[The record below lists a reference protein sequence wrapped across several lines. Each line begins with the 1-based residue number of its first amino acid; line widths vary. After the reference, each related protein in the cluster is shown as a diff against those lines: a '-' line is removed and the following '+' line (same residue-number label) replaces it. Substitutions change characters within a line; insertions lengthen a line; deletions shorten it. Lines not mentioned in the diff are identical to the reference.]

1 MLLENNKAIN
11 LTKLRNIDQKNFS
24 VPEFIYFSKKD
35 FIYRS
40 DELIKKIRCL
50 FKSPIIIRSATY
62 DEDSVQVNAGK
73 YTSFELRN
81 LSNDNIYHAIKEVI
95 SKFKKKKDIFIVQKL
110 ISNVQNSG
118 VIFSKELKTQ
128 KDYIVINYDRSRKT
142 NLITSGVYNP
152 TVKAVYIR
160 RESDNIPV
168 KFKKIISTL
177 KKLESIF
184 NSNQLDIEYCIKKN
198 HLFLFQI
205 RKLPKVKIKN
215 SLPQESTVT
224 NIKKKIKHIINSK
237 HNIHGNK
244 TFLSNMADWN
254 PVEILGSKP
263 SKLAISLYKEFIT
276 NEIWA
281 IQRKNYGYKDITPN
295 SLMYDIYGIPYIDV
309 RIDLNSFLPANLSDS
324 ISSKIINNS
333 LKKIEKTPSLHNK
346 IEFELAPSFITDYS
360 DDIRRILSRREFI
373 HYKKVTNSI
382 TVNLI
387 QKNICDYEMNKIK
400 SFLEKINLIKH
411 NNYPP
416 ITKIFYYN
424 YYIKKYGT
432 LPFAGL
438 ARCAFISKYIC
449 DVLIDKKVICKSS
462 IKEFYSSFNNITTNI
477 HDDYAKY
484 VKKKISKKAFVS
496 IYGHLRPSTYDIT
509 CLSYKEG
516 FKNYFNTRNF
526 HIIKKNNFKFT
537 NLETKKINDFF
548 KKHNFNISANQF
560 IDFCRKSTELREKSK
575 FEFTKGIDLIFSELK
590 KLFNEMNID
599 EKYIQYVDL
608 SLFLQA
614 HSSLKTVKLRD
625 IIKKEIVKSINEK
638 KEADTIIFPEFI
650 KSENDIDFFFRS
662 SEEGTYY
669 GNKNIYGEI
678 LIYSSKKKQNF
689 RNKIIVI
696 ENADPGYDFLF
707 TNNIM
712 GLITK
717 NGGPNSHM
725 AIRCS
730 ELNITSIIGIG
741 EEVFNNIINQ
751 RNIMID
757 PNNNLYK
764 LI

>member
-1 MLLENNKAIN
+1 M
-11 LTKLRNIDQKNFS
+11 
-24 VPEFIYFSKKD
+24 
-35 FIYRS
+35 
-40 DELIKKIRCL
+40 
-50 FKSPIIIRSATY
+50 
-62 DEDSVQVNAGK
+62 
-73 YTSFELRN
+73 
-81 LSNDNIYHAIKEVI
+81 
-95 SKFKKKKDIFIVQKL
+95 
-110 ISNVQNSG
+110 
-118 VIFSKELKTQ
+118 
-128 KDYIVINYDRSRKT
+128 
-142 NLITSGVYNP
+142 
-152 TVKAVYIR
+152 
-160 RESDNIPV
+160 
-168 KFKKIISTL
+168 
-177 KKLESIF
+177 
-184 NSNQLDIEYCIKKN
+184 
-198 HLFLFQI
+198 
-205 RKLPKVKIKN
+205 
-215 SLPQESTVT
+215 
-224 NIKKKIKHIINSK
+224 
-237 HNIHGNK
+237 
-244 TFLSNMADWN
+244 
-254 PVEILGSKP
+254 
-263 SKLAISLYKEFIT
+263 
-276 NEIWA
+276 
-281 IQRKNYGYKDITPN
+281 
-295 SLMYDIYGIPYIDV
+295 
-309 RIDLNSFLPANLSDS
+309 
-324 ISSKIINNS
+324 
-333 LKKIEKTPSLHNK
+333 
-346 IEFELAPSFITDYS
+346 
-360 DDIRRILSRREFI
+360 
-373 HYKKVTNSI
+373 
-382 TVNLI
+382 
-387 QKNICDYEMNKIK
+387 
-400 SFLEKINLIKH
+400 
-411 NNYPP
+411 
-416 ITKIFYYN
+416 
-424 YYIKKYGT
+424 
-432 LPFAGL
+432 
-438 ARCAFISKYIC
+438 
-449 DVLIDKKVICKSS
+449 
-462 IKEFYSSFNNITTNI
+462 
-477 HDDYAKY
+477 
-484 VKKKISKKAFVS
+484 
-496 IYGHLRPSTYDIT
+496 
-509 CLSYKEG
+509 SYKEG